1 MPMQRFNEPAC
12 ESHCHMPGDYTIYPY
27 TTGSMIIAIGDLD
40 VRRDDGVGY
49 SESDLKETITS
60 EGPYLVEVSYM
71 AAWAEQA

>member
-1 MPMQRFNEPAC
+1 
-12 ESHCHMPGDYTIYPY
+12 
-27 TTGSMIIAIGDLD
+27 MIIAIGDLD